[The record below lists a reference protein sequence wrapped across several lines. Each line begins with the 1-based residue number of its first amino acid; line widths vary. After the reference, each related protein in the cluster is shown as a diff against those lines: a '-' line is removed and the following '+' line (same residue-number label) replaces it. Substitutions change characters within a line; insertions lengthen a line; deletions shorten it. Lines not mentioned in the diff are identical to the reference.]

1 MMGFNWYEQA
11 WASKGTIPIGRD
23 NRIRARMV
31 VNDEPT
37 QSTHSCIQTM
47 HTFYR
52 RDIEGSMSRP
62 LKLVHNLFLKYFA
75 NLRPALSSRIF
86 VSIFVPTK
94 KAPTHRSVISIAPDV
109 SYKTNPFPNLY
120 FRGRDHRNPHASSA
134 QKTTSALF
142 RHSTCLPSL
151 IPRVPLD

>member
-11 WASKGTIPIGRD
+11 WASKGTVPIGRD
-23 NRIRARMV
+23 DRIIRDALRARRMV

-37 QSTHSCIQTM
+37 RSTHSCIQTM

-62 LKLVHNLFLKYFA
+62 LKIVHNLFLKYFA
-75 NLRPALSSRIF
+75 NLRPALSSRI
-86 VSIFVPTK
+86 VVPIFVPTE
-94 KAPTHRSVISIAPDV
+94 KASTHRSVISIAPDV

-120 FRGRDHRNPHASSA
+120 FRGRDHRNPQNAE
-134 QKTTSALF
+134 QL
-142 RHSTCLPSL
+142 
-151 IPRVPLD
+151 